1 MKRHKYSVR
10 LLRAAEEDFND
21 IILYIATDKP
31 SAAETLVNQLE
42 KNLSLL
48 TRHPLLGAT
57 PHEEELAAMGYRFL
71 VVHNYLIFY
80 TIENHIIMIHR
91 ILHGARDYL
100 SLL

>member
-21 IILYIATDKP
+21 IILYIATDNP

-48 TRHPLLGAT
+48 TRHPLLGSI
-57 PHEEELAAMGYRFL
+57 PHEEELAAMGYRLL

>member
-1 MKRHKYSVR
+1 MKSHKYSVR
-10 LLRAAEEDFND
+10 LLHTAEEDFND
-21 IILYIATDKP
+21 IILYIATDNP
-31 SAAETLVNQLE
+31 AASEKLAQQLE

-48 TRHPLLGAT
+48 TRHPLLGAI

-71 VVHNYLIFY
+71 VVENYLVFY
-80 TIENHIIMIHR
+80 TIENNIIMIHR